1 MSSLAFEKERGNAP
15 AEFVMVSAMV
25 LMLFLGVL
33 QIAFAM
39 FTKNV
44 VQDAA
49 SQGARYGAMLDR
61 TPGDGAERA
70 YELIYGVLPDSYS
83 ATVTSSVT
91 QWQGVEAVQITVIA
105 PIPTIGPFGLAG
117 NWEVTGHAI
126 VQGK

>member
-1 MSSLAFEKERGNAP
+1 MPSLAREKERGNAP

-61 TPGDGAERA
+61 TPGDGEERTR
-70 YELIYGVLPDSYS
+70 ELLYSVLPESYS
-83 ATVTSSVT
+83 TSVTSSVT
-91 QWQGVEAVQITVIA
+91 QWQGAEAVEIRVAA
-105 PIPTIGPFGLAG
+105 PIPVIGPFGLG
-117 NWEVTGHAI
+117 GTWEVTGHA
-126 VQGK
+126 VLQGD